1 MNGIS
6 NGDTVTEPMITQMS
20 NGNGGAPIN
29 NIDNMI
35 VENAYSSQLNMAQ
48 NMGDYEPGFDIYA
61 DLPQP
66 TPNLV
71 STTNPSAQLS

>member
-6 NGDTVTEPMITQMS
+6 NGDTVTDHMINQMS
-20 NGNGGAPIN
+20 NGTGGAPIN
-29 NIDNMI
+29 HIDNMI
-35 VENAYSSQLNMAQ
+35 EENAFSSQLNMVQ
-48 NMGDYEPGFDIYA
+48 NIGDYEPGFDIYA

-71 STTNPSAQLS
+71 STTYI